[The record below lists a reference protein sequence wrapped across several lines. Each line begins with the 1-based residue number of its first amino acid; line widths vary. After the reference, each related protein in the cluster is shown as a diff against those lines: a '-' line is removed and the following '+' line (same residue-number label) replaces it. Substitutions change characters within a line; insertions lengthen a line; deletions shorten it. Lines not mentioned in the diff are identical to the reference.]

1 MEDPAQGRL
10 SAPLTYGWLAVLLVT
25 TRLQRRAGRE
35 RSRLLRQQ
43 STNLH
48 YLRREPLRVLAASL
62 FWLDG
67 RRWWPYVPVYAG
79 VLAPAERRMG
89 SGRWLLVGLTAH
101 VVGTAAGQGYLRR
114 NIRAGQ
120 APSQLAT
127 AQDVGVSYFVL
138 GVAGAASRYLPR
150 RVRTGL
156 RVAAA
161 GALAVD
167 VVVRPTYTEVGH
179 LTAFLTGLAMT
190 RVARR

>member
-1 MEDPAQGRL
+1 MEDPAEGRL

-25 TRLQRRAGRE
+25 TRLQRAAGRK

-48 YLRREPLRVLAASL
+48 HLSREPLRVLVASL

-67 RRWWPYVPVYAG
+67 RRWWPYVPVYAA

-101 VVGTAAGQGYLRR
+101 IVGTVAGQGYLRR
-114 NIRAGQ
+114 SIRTGQ
-120 APSQLAT
+120 APSRLENAR
-127 AQDVGVSYFVL
+127 DVGVSYFVL

-150 RVRTGL
+150 RYRAGAQVLG
-156 RVAAA
+156 A
-161 GALAVD
+161 GALVVD
-167 VVVRPTYTEVGH
+167 VVVQPTYTEVGH
-179 LTAFLTGLAMT
+179 LTAFLTGLGLT
-190 RVARR
+190 RLAR